1 MISAR
6 LIAWQ
11 TAGSTR
17 MSLWFDYP
25 ITTSRH
31 VLSLGKPS
39 LFAANHIPDASTEC
53 QVSVLQL
60 DPRLYLC
67 VFGVASTEICC
78 SYGPNQKEQP
88 QMVRNHLGLFFV
100 SDILKLFGGFYED
113 HWRTCYGPSSTGDPE
128 SVCSCRNRT

>member
-1 MISAR
+1 MFENVKRHDSTEQSWLNR
-6 LIAWQ
+6 LAC
-11 TAGSTR
+11 TYVR
-17 MSLWFDYP
+17 
-25 ITTSRH
+25 
-31 VLSLGKPS
+31 V
-39 LFAANHIPDASTEC
+39 PDASTEC